1 MTHFINGAR
10 IKADVQKKLELIK
23 TQFRAELSL
32 KKIVVFQFELPKSP
46 SLKNLSD
53 YQAANTSTNQKQK
66 IFKDFLGCE
75 FDRIDLP
82 WDMTFDE
89 FANLMTEVDKIDT
102 VCGIIIQNPIPTELS
117 DKNNNR
123 EIVEL
128 IAPNKD
134 IDAMSKAGQAR
145 WGRCATADA
154 ICRVLEAGLK
164 SDSEV
169 VLIGFSG
176 FVGKG
181 VNGYLDNRKKELNL
195 KITEIDERSPKTT
208 ANIIELN
215 PNIIVSATGKL
226 EILNTDNLQD
236 IQPELGIDC
245 GFVITDRL
253 DNRGKNII
261 LGDIQKEARDRFD
274 FITPV
279 PGGIGPMEM
288 AVLAERFIIKEFP
301 ELQLKPWQL
310 TKLNELSS
318 EDLRTGNYLTSDS
331 LTSQVQNLEL
341 SFPTQV
347 LIESSLTQTQL
358 QVSQKPKSLADLN
371 EPEVEAASSRPTE
384 GLLYE
389 LANDPDATR
398 LKIEPDDPDDL
409 SQEDGLSI

>member
-10 IKADVQKKLELIK
+10 IKADVQKKLELVK
-23 TQFRAELSL
+23 TQFRAELSS

-128 IAPNKD
+128 IDPNKD
-134 IDAMSKAGQAR
+134 IDAMSKAGRDR
-145 WGRCATADA
+145 WGQCATADA

-164 SDSEV
+164 PKSKV
-169 VLIGFSG
+169 VLLGYSG

-181 VNGYLDNRKKELNL
+181 VDLYLDNRKKELNL
-195 KITEIDERSPKTT
+195 KIIKIDESSAPTI
-208 ANIIELN
+208 ANIIKIN
-215 PNIIVSATGKL
+215 PNITISATGKP
-226 EILNTDNLQD
+226 EILNTNNLQD

-253 DNRGKNII
+253 DDRGKNII
-261 LGDIQKEARDRFD
+261 VGDIQKESRDRFD

-288 AVLAERFIIKEFP
+288 AVLAERFIIQEFP

-310 TKLNELSS
+310 TKLSELSS
-318 EDLRTGNYLTSDS
+318 DDLSNGNYLSSDS
-331 LTSQVQNLEL
+331 LTSQVQKLEL
-341 SFPTQV
+341 NSPIQA
-347 LIESSLTQTQL
+347 QL
-358 QVSQKPKSLADLN
+358 KVSQKPKSLADLN
-371 EPEVEAASSRPTE
+371 EPEVEADVDRPTE

-389 LANDPDATR
+389 LANNPDATK
-398 LKIEPDDPDDL
+398 LTIKPDDPDDL
-409 SQEDGLSI
+409 SQEDSLSL

>member
-10 IKADVQKKLELIK
+10 IKADVQKKLELVK
-23 TQFRAELSL
+23 TQFRAELSS
-32 KKIVVFQFELPKSP
+32 KKIVVFQLELPKNP

-117 DKNNNR
+117 DKNSNR

-128 IAPNKD
+128 IDPNKD
-134 IDAMSKAGQAR
+134 IDAMSKAGRDR
-145 WGRCATADA
+145 WGQCATADA

-164 SDSEV
+164 PKSKV
-169 VLIGFSG
+169 VLLGYSG

-181 VNGYLDNRKKELNL
+181 VDLYLDNRKKELNL
-195 KITEIDERSPKTT
+195 KIIKIDESSAQTI
-208 ANIIELN
+208 ANIIKIN
-215 PNIIVSATGKL
+215 PNIIISATGKP

-253 DNRGKNII
+253 DDRGKNII
-261 LGDIQKEARDRFD
+261 VGDIQKESRDRFD
-274 FITPV
+274 FLTPV
-279 PGGIGPMEM
+279 PG
-288 AVLAERFIIKEFP
+288 
-301 ELQLKPWQL
+301 
-310 TKLNELSS
+310 
-318 EDLRTGNYLTSDS
+318 
-331 LTSQVQNLEL
+331 
-341 SFPTQV
+341 
-347 LIESSLTQTQL
+347 
-358 QVSQKPKSLADLN
+358 
-371 EPEVEAASSRPTE
+371 
-384 GLLYE
+384 
-389 LANDPDATR
+389 
-398 LKIEPDDPDDL
+398 
-409 SQEDGLSI
+409 